1 MSLIQLPKVIE
12 LVNTLSFKVNE
23 LEQKIQKLEIQVQL
37 LLGEHNK
44 FTVIQEPIVNKKP
57 TLKKND

>member
-12 LVNTLSFKVNE
+12 LVNSLSFKVNE
-23 LEQKIQKLEIQVQL
+23 LEQKVQSL
-37 LLGEHNK
+37 MKQQNK
-44 FTVIQEPIVNKKP
+44 VTVVEEPLVNKKP

>member
-23 LEQKIQKLEIQVQL
+23 LEQEVKKLKQEIAKQ
-37 LLGEHNK
+37 
-44 FTVIQEPIVNKKP
+44 PASKP
-57 TLKKND
+57 ATKKND

>member
-12 LVNTLSFKVNE
+12 LVNSLSFKVSD
-23 LEQKIQKLEIQVQL
+23 LEKKVQSL
-37 LLGEHNK
+37 LDQQNRV
-44 FTVIQEPIVNKKP
+44 TVVEEPLVNKKP

>member
-23 LEQKIQKLEIQVQL
+23 LEQQVQSL
-37 LLGEHNK
+37 MKQQNK
-44 FTVIQEPIVNKKP
+44 VTVVEQPLVNKKP

>member
-23 LEQKIQKLEIQVQL
+23 LEQQVQSL
-37 LLGEHNK
+37 IKQQNK
-44 FTVIQEPIVNKKP
+44 VTVVEQPLVNKKP

>member
-23 LEQKIQKLEIQVQL
+23 LEQKVQSL
-37 LLGEHNK
+37 INDQNK
-44 FTVIQEPIVNKKP
+44 VTVVNEPLVNKKP

>member
-12 LVNTLSFKVNE
+12 LVNSLSFKVNE
-23 LEQKIQKLEIQVQL
+23 LEKKVQSLMKDQKKV
-37 LLGEHNK
+37 
-44 FTVIQEPIVNKKP
+44 TVVEEPLVNKKP

>member
-23 LEQKIQKLEIQVQL
+23 LEKKVQQL
-37 LLGEHNK
+37 INEQNK
-44 FTVIQEPIVNKKP
+44 VTVVNEPLVNKKP

>member
-23 LEQKIQKLEIQVQL
+23 LEQEVKKLKQEIA
-37 LLGEHNK
+37 
-44 FTVIQEPIVNKKP
+44 KP
-57 TLKKND
+57 VSKPATKKND

>member
-23 LEQKIQKLEIQVQL
+23 LEQQVQSL
-37 LLGEHNK
+37 MKQQNK
-44 FTVIQEPIVNKKP
+44 VTVVEEPLVNKKP

>member
-12 LVNTLSFKVNE
+12 LVNSLSFKVNE
-23 LEQKIQKLEIQVQL
+23 LEKKVQSL
-37 LLGEHNK
+37 INEQNK
-44 FTVIQEPIVNKKP
+44 VTVVEEPLVNKKP

>member
-12 LVNTLSFKVNE
+12 LVNSLSFKVNE
-23 LEQKIQKLEIQVQL
+23 LENKVQQL
-37 LLGEHNK
+37 INEQNK
-44 FTVIQEPIVNKKP
+44 VTVVNEPLVNKKP

>member
-12 LVNTLSFKVNE
+12 LVNSLSFKVNE
-23 LEQKIQKLEIQVQL
+23 LEKKVQSL
-37 LLGEHNK
+37 INEQNK
-44 FTVIQEPIVNKKP
+44 VTVIEQPLVNKKP

>member
-12 LVNTLSFKVNE
+12 LVNSLSFKVNE
-23 LEQKIQKLEIQVQL
+23 LEQKVQSL
-37 LLGEHNK
+37 MKDQNK
-44 FTVIQEPIVNKKP
+44 VTVVEEPLVNKKP

>member
-23 LEQKIQKLEIQVQL
+23 LEQKVQSL
-37 LLGEHNK
+37 INQQNK
-44 FTVIQEPIVNKKP
+44 VTVVEEPLVNKKP
-57 TLKKND
+57 TIKKND

>member
-12 LVNTLSFKVNE
+12 LVNSLSFKVSE
-23 LEQKIQKLEIQVQL
+23 LEQKVQSL
-37 LLGEHNK
+37 INQQNK
-44 FTVIQEPIVNKKP
+44 VTVVEQPLVNKKP

>member
-12 LVNTLSFKVNE
+12 LVNSLSFKVNE
-23 LEQKIQKLEIQVQL
+23 LEKKVQSL
-37 LLGEHNK
+37 MNDQNK
-44 FTVIQEPIVNKKP
+44 VTVVEEPLVNKKP

>member
-12 LVNTLSFKVNE
+12 LVNSLSFKVRE
-23 LEQKIQKLEIQVQL
+23 LEQKVQSL
-37 LLGEHNK
+37 INQQNK
-44 FTVIQEPIVNKKP
+44 VTVVEEPLVNKKP

>member
-23 LEQKIQKLEIQVQL
+23 LEQEVKKLKQEIA
-37 LLGEHNK
+37 
-44 FTVIQEPIVNKKP
+44 KP
-57 TLKKND
+57 APKPATKKND

>member
-23 LEQKIQKLEIQVQL
+23 LEQKVQSL
-37 LLGEHNK
+37 INQQNK
-44 FTVIQEPIVNKKP
+44 VTVVEEPLVNKKP
-57 TLKKND
+57 VANQSAEQGYCG

>member
-23 LEQKIQKLEIQVQL
+23 LEQEVKKLKQEIVKQ
-37 LLGEHNK
+37 
-44 FTVIQEPIVNKKP
+44 PAPKP
-57 TLKKND
+57 ATKKND